1 MPGSGG
7 GLGPL
12 PTGDETVP
20 MIPGHVIE
28 CADEHAADT
37 ERLRRLHPKVL
48 QALTEAGLL
57 RGWVAAEYGGRGA
70 SVSEVLAEIEAL
82 SRADGAAGWC
92 VMIANTTALTSH
104 HLPAVWAREIYADP
118 AGCSGGFGMP
128 SGTAT
133 LVDGGLSVSGRWP
146 WGSGTSHCSWIGAG
160 ARVVDGRGE
169 PAQTADGAATPFV
182 FFEPQQVELLDTWYA
197 AGLKG
202 TASTDYSAAGAFVPE
217 GRWVQLVGGAPLID
231 SALARFPFFSA
242 LACGVAAVL
251 VGLGA
256 RACDE
261 LVLLADKRPTGSSR
275 SLAERAPVQADL
287 AQAQA
292 HVAGA
297 RAYLHD
303 VVGEATAAV
312 ASGSSAGSE
321 TRASLRLAASAAAHS
336 SLAAVD
342 LCFHAA
348 GGSAVFDSHP
358 LQRVFRDA
366 HVAISHGMITR
377 RTFEPIGRLR
387 FGLDTSTALF

>member
-1 MPGSGG
+1 
-7 GLGPL
+7 
-12 PTGDETVP
+12 
-20 MIPGHVIE
+20 MIPESVLA
-28 CADEHAADT
+28 CADGHATET
-37 ERLRRLHPKVL
+37 ERLRRLHPEVL

-57 RGWVAAEYGGRGA
+57 RGWVAADYGGRGA
-70 SVSEVLAEIEAL
+70 SVSEVLTDIEAV
-82 SRADGAAGWC
+82 SRADGASGWC

-104 HLPAVWAREIYADP
+104 HLPVDWAREIYADP

-128 SGTAT
+128 SGTAA

-146 WGSGTSHCSWIGAG
+146 WGSGTSHCTWIGG
-160 ARVVDGRGE
+160 GVRVVDADGR
-169 PAQTADGAATPFV
+169 PARTADGAATPFV
-182 FFEPQQVELLDTWYA
+182 FFEPSQVELLDTWYA

-217 GRWVQLVGGAPLID
+217 GRWVQLVGASPVLD
-231 SALARFPFFSA
+231 TALARFPFFSA
-242 LACGVAAVL
+242 LAAGVAAVI
-251 VGLGA
+251 VGLGE

-261 LVLLADKRPTGSSR
+261 LVMLADKRPTGSSR

-287 AQAQA
+287 ARAQA

-303 VVGEATAAV
+303 TVGEATDAV
-312 ASGSSAGSE
+312 AAGRE
-321 TRASLRLAASAAAHS
+321 ADAHTRASLRLAASAAAHS
-336 SLAAVD
+336 ALTAVD
-342 LCFHAA
+342 LCFGAA
-348 GGSAVFDSHP
+348 GGTAVFDSHP